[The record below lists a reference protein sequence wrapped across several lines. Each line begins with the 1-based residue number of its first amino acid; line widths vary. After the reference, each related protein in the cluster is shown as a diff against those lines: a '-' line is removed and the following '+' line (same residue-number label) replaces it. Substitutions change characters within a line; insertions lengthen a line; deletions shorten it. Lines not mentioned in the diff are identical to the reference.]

1 MPETNNSKSKLTQFC
16 LQILADENRLPSLAE
31 CSETNEL
38 GILAAENTFN
48 TTETSNPYQHLQS
61 LSEMVLA
68 SVFSKAIAG
77 SATHQKLWFQ
87 LVENWAAPKPIP
99 KKNEEEPDA
108 ANYISI
114 NLKPFLSQ
122 LPSNGN

>member
-1 MPETNNSKSKLTQFC
+1 MNETTTPKSKLTQFC
-16 LQILADENRLPSLAE
+16 LQILADEKRLPSYDE
-31 CSETNEL
+31 YSQ
-38 GILAAENTFN
+38 ENKEDTISSDN
-48 TTETSNPYQHLQS
+48 KSQNTETSNPYQHLKS

-87 LVENWAAPKPIP
+87 LVENWAAPKAIP
-99 KKNEEEPDA
+99 QKNVEESDA

-122 LPSNGN
+122 IPSNGN

>member
-1 MPETNNSKSKLTQFC
+1 MPETNNSKSKHTQFC
-16 LQILADENRLPSLAE
+16 LQILAEENRLPSLAE

-38 GILAAENTFN
+38 GIIASENTFN

-87 LVENWAAPKPIP
+87 LVENWAAPKPSLS
-99 KKNEEEPDA
+99 KNNEDADA

-114 NLKPFLSQ
+114 NLKPFTSQ

>member
-1 MPETNNSKSKLTQFC
+1 
-16 LQILADENRLPSLAE
+16 LQILAEENRLPSFDEYSQA
-31 CSETNEL
+31 NEKD
-38 GILAAENTFN
+38 ANSTDNTTQN
-48 TTETSNPYQHLQS
+48 TETSTPYQHLKS

-87 LVENWAAPKPIP
+87 LVENWAAPKAIP
-99 KKNEEEPDA
+99 QKNVEESDA